1 MRQLILE
8 TEPNKN
14 NQIVLSG
21 KTYKYLCGVLRLK
34 SGDSFDARLLDG
46 RLVVSTI
53 QKIDT
58 SKRTV
63 IVSVID
69 SPKETDKAC
78 LGGAAPLSSK
88 IQIPNIVLFQW
99 LLKNQKMD
107 QVIRQATEAGI
118 SYIIPVLGEY
128 CVSQKEF
135 SKNSIHESNKTSN
148 SLNFSNNERWFRI
161 IKEARQQS
169 GSAID
174 TKILEPV
181 VLEKALEVWKT
192 ISEKKS
198 SCSIVFTENLLASNS
213 LHHYLSSKPEITAVA
228 IGAEGGFS
236 PDEIKKLSEESF
248 LSYHFNTNIL
258 RAETATLYG
267 IATVQSILSEM

>member
-14 NQIVLSG
+14 NQILLSG
-21 KTYKYLCGVLRLK
+21 KTYKYICSVLRLK
-34 SGDSFDARLLDG
+34 PGDSFDARLLDG
-46 RLVVSTI
+46 RLVISTI

-58 SKRTV
+58 TKRTV
-63 IVSVID
+63 TVSVID
-69 SPKETDKAC
+69 SPKETEKAC
-78 LGGAAPLSSK
+78 LGGVAPLSSQIK
-88 IQIPNIVLFQW
+88 IPNIVLFQW
-99 LLKNQKMD
+99 ILKNQKMD
-107 QVIRQATEAGI
+107 QVIRQATETGI
-118 SYIIPVLGEY
+118 SCIIPVLGEY
-128 CVSQKEF
+128 CVFQKDSSKKNLLDCKEISENLCF
-135 SKNSIHESNKTSN
+135 SKN
-148 SLNFSNNERWFRI
+148 ERWYRI

-181 VLEKALEVWKT
+181 KLPQAIDVWKKL
-192 ISEKKS
+192 SEKKT
-198 SCSIVFTENLLASNS
+198 SCGIVFTENLLASNS
-213 LHHYLSSKPEITAVA
+213 LHHYLSSKPQITGIA

-236 PDEIKKLSEESF
+236 PEETKTLSEENF